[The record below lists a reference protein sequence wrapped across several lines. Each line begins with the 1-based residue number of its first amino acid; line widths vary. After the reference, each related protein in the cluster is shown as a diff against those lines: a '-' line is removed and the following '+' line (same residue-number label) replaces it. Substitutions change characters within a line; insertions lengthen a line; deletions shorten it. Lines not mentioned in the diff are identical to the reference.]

1 MFYLTKVFR
10 VACGHRLH
18 KHKGLCKNL
27 HGHNLKIE
35 VTVARDSLN
44 ENDMVIDFSDLK
56 AEVNNILDGW
66 DHAFFVNAKEEPSE
80 ILAHLERCGVRMI
93 SFAEDPTS
101 EILCVY
107 LFSQLKE
114 PLRKKHGVDV
124 ISVAIWESDDSK
136 TTFTGLM

>member
-10 VACGHRLH
+10 VACGHRLS

-56 AEVNNILDGW
+56 AEVNRILADW
-66 DHAFFVNAKEEPSE
+66 DHAFFVNAKRESTETLSN
-80 ILAHLERCGVRMI
+80 LEKAGVRMI

-101 EILCVY
+101 EVLCLY

-114 PLRKKHGVDV
+114 PLHTKYNVD
-124 ISVAIWESDDSK
+124 IMSVAIWESDNSK

>member
-10 VACGHRLH
+10 VACGHRLR

-56 AEVNNILDGW
+56 TIVNNVLVHW
-66 DHAFFVNAKEEPSE
+66 DHAFFVNAKDELPET
-80 ILAHLERCGVRMI
+80 LVNLEQAGTKMVR
-93 SFAEDPTS
+93 FAEDPTS
-101 EILCVY
+101 EILCAY
-107 LFSQLKE
+107 LFSRLVE
-114 PLRKKHGVDV
+114 PLRAEYGVD
-124 ISVAIWESDDSK
+124 IMSVSIWENDDSK
-136 TTFTGLM
+136 TTFTGRV